1 MFLEDL
7 LHVGFELASVQVTLL
22 GDQTCLV
29 EGLGWINDR
38 KLLITVMNPCDDE
51 LPDLQLHQLNLC
63 KHGLSLA

>member
-7 LHVGFELASVQVTLL
+7 LHVGSELVSVQITLL

-29 EGLGWINDR
+29 KGLGRIYDS

-51 LPDLQLHQLNLC
+51 LPDLKLHQLNLC